1 LYAASVTV
9 TGLASTLLWCAT
21 GKGGLVDDLEPRL
34 RRSMLLRMLTAP
46 VVFGLSIPLVTGAGT
61 GPGRDGS
68 ASPSCCGS
76 C

>member
-1 LYAASVTV
+1 
-9 TGLASTLLWCAT
+9 
-21 GKGGLVDDLEPRL
+21 
-34 RRSMLLRMLTAP
+34 MLTAP